1 MAHCSH
7 GILERLGQLGQVVLV
22 AERKLDASGH
32 DARMAAGEPLDGAP
46 HAVGE
51 RGIDRCRARSRPLP
65 RAGPLRPL
73 LGSADGQAAP
83 AAPAEK
89 TVNTSFWIPVEL
101 RQELRVCA
109 AENGTTFSAL
119 LVEGGRHVL
128 RKYSNQK

>member
-1 MAHCSH
+1 MTNPYGPRAKP
-7 GILERLGQLGQVVLV
+7 RRV
-22 AERKLDASGH
+22 ADTFREVD
-32 DARMAAGEPLDGAP
+32 
-46 HAVGE
+46 
-51 RGIDRCRARSRPLP
+51 SRPAEEKASTSFWIP
-65 RAGPLRPL
+65 AQLRQALRVCAVENGTTFSAL
-73 LGSADGQAAP
+73 LVEGGQHVLRKYRGADGQAAP

-128 RKYSNQK
+128 RKYSSQK